1 VPTTTI
7 TTTHTYGRAWL
18 AVLLTAIVVPL
29 IVAAVAVTTRRDHIQ
44 DDLTSRTRRG
54 LSAAGLPNAR
64 VSFEGRDAT
73 VENVAAGS
81 VEAAKVAVLRVRGVR
96 AATVLANAPAPSSP
110 VPPLRVAVSGNT
122 MTLSGAVPNRAA
134 GAALIRAATSAAP
147 GRTVVD
153 RLAVTSGASASATP
167 ADVSRLIAVLGTGD
181 RGLSFDGATITLT
194 GAVAD
199 DATKTAIE
207 RRARAAMPAATI
219 DNRLSVTAVHPDAAR
234 LQALVNAALGAQP
247 VMFQP
252 DSASFT
258 PAGLASVH
266 TIAALL
272 HSTTRLRLEVD
283 GHVARTAGNHPDPR
297 TLSRQR
303 ADAVAALLVQLGVRA
318 DITAKGFGDSRPL
331 TTDGTPEGQAKN
343 RRVEIKV
350 L

>member
-1 VPTTTI
+1 M
-7 TTTHTYGRAWL
+7 
-18 AVLLTAIVVPL
+18 LLTAIVVPL
-29 IVAAVAVTTRRDHIQ
+29 IVTAVAVTTRRDHLQ
-44 DDLTSRTRRG
+44 DDLTSRTLRG
-54 LSAAGLPNAR
+54 LSAAGIPSAR
-64 VSFEGRDAT
+64 VSFDGRDAT
-73 VENVAAGS
+73 IENVPAGS
-81 VEAAKVAVLRVRGVR
+81 VDLARTAALRVRGVR
-96 AATVLANAPAPSSP
+96 VATVTANAPAPSSP

-153 RLAVTSGASASATP
+153 RLAVTSGASTPATP
-167 ADVSRLIAVLGTGD
+167 ADASRLVAVLGTVGD
-181 RGLSFDGATITLT
+181 HGLSFDGATITLT

-283 GHVARTAGNHPDPR
+283 GHVARTAGNHPDPL

-331 TTDGTPEGQAKN
+331 TTDSTPDGQAKN